1 MEETTDLSKLFEI
14 ANMIKNANS
23 STQSE
28 QATFNEQTNQP
39 FNQNYQSTGQTNSN
53 FEMPDM
59 ETLMKISQIMKAMN
73 STENNASTNLLYS
86 LKPFLRKSK
95 QNKIEQY
102 VKLLKLSSVISE
114 FNKGNNN
121 GTKLF

>member
-28 QATFNEQTNQP
+28 QTTFNEQTNQP
-39 FNQNYQSTGQTNSN
+39 FNPTYQSTGQTNSN

-102 VKLLKLSSVISE
+102 VKMLKISSVISE
-114 FNKGNNN
+114 FNTENSNE
-121 GTKLF
+121 TKLF

>member
-28 QATFNEQTNQP
+28 QTTFNEQTNQP
-39 FNQNYQSTGQTNSN
+39 FNPTYQSTGQTNSN

>member
-1 MEETTDLSKLFEI
+1 MEENTDLSKLFEI

-28 QATFNEQTNQP
+28 QTTFNEQTNQP
-39 FNQNYQSTGQTNSN
+39 FNPTYQCTGQTNSN

>member
-28 QATFNEQTNQP
+28 QTTFNEQTNQP
-39 FNQNYQSTGQTNSN
+39 FNPTYQSTGQTNSN

-121 GTKLF
+121 

>member
-1 MEETTDLSKLFEI
+1 MEETTDLYKLFEI

-28 QATFNEQTNQP
+28 QTTFNEQTNQP
-39 FNQNYQSTGQTNSN
+39 FNPNYQSTGQTNSN